1 MIKKPSILPKFNI
14 LSSLSKNNYNFHYTH
29 PELPLNFYIMQTLFL
44 QFQEV
49 IIGLF
54 IFRSNVWTYQTRAK
68 NSFKIDPSMNLMK
81 KFCPIFTSRFHEF
94 ITTTRMI
101 FHVRRAV
108 INHSFEGY
116 PAVFSKINH
125 ESVRT
130 LTSRAISNGSSTE
143 SGPRGPGIVKL
154 FTLFYAVRVLRVE
167 QASSDSLQKHLCLF
181 ERC

>member
-1 MIKKPSILPKFNI
+1 MTCFWTPANTFLHQKW
-14 LSSLSKNNYNFHYTH
+14 TH
-29 PELPLNFYIMQTLFL
+29 RVLLIQALLL

-54 IFRSNVWTYQTRAK
+54 IFRNNVWSYQTRTK
-68 NSFKIDPSMNLMK
+68 NSFEIDPSMNLMK
-81 KFCPIFTSRFHEF
+81 KFCPIFSSRFHEF

-125 ESVRT
+125 ESVLT
-130 LTSRAISNGSSTE
+130 MTSRAISNGSSTE
-143 SGPRGPGIVKL
+143 SGPRGAGSVKL
-154 FTLFYAVRVLRVE
+154 ITLFYAVRVLHVE
-167 QASSDSLQKHLCLF
+167 RASLDSLQKHLCLF